1 VIAIR
6 PAVASDE
13 AELTQVDLESW
24 SHLSSPSRRPGPSW
38 TFFANDRVQ
47 REDVLVA
54 LVDGQVAG
62 YVQLARATPLAAS
75 DHVRMISGIAVAA
88 GHRRRGVGRALV
100 DAAAAEARARG
111 ATRLTLRVL
120 APNSDARDLY
130 ESAGFVVEGTLRG
143 EFVLDG
149 ELVDDVLM
157 ARSLS

>member
-6 PAVASDE
+6 PAAASDE

-24 SHLSSPSRRPGPSW
+24 SHLSSPSRRPGPTW
-38 TFFANDRVQ
+38 TFFANDRIQ
-47 REDVLVA
+47 PEDVLVA
-54 LVDGQVAG
+54 VVDGEVAG
-62 YVQLARATPLAAS
+62 YVQLARATPLEAS

-88 GHRRRGVGRALV
+88 GQRRRGVGRALV
-100 DAAAAEARARG
+100 DAAAAEATARG

-120 APNSDARDLY
+120 GPNSGARDLY

-143 EFVLDG
+143 EFILDG
-149 ELVDDVLM
+149 ELVDDILM